1 MRVKAFLCL
10 CDSAARGA
18 QLSNLFCQEESKM
31 KRLISATLGLLA
43 LAPQYAM
50 AFDFTVPMD
59 TPRRVFYRLSINED
73 CSSMG
78 EDVVRITAQPQHGA
92 ATVKKGKDHPSF
104 PQTNPRN
111 VCNVR
116 TVPSTQL
123 WYKPDRGYVGPDS
136 ISVDIID
143 ASGRSSQQT
152 ISIQV
157 R

>member
-1 MRVKAFLCL
+1 
-10 CDSAARGA
+10 
-18 QLSNLFCQEESKM
+18 M
-31 KRLISATLGLLA
+31 KRLIFAALGFLA
-43 LAPQYAM
+43 LAPQFAL

-59 TPRRVFYRLSINED
+59 TPRRVFFRLSINED

-78 EDVVRITAQPQHGA
+78 EDVMRVTAQPQHGT
-92 ATVKKGKDHPSF
+92 ATVKQGKDHPTF
-104 PQTNPRN
+104 PQSNPRN

-116 TVPSTQL
+116 AVPSTQL
-123 WYKPDRGYVGPDS
+123 WYRPDRGYIGPDS

-143 ASGRSSQQT
+143 AGGRASQQT